1 MRKFARYLA
10 LILIA
15 TSPCFPT
22 GCKPSGVDPTA
33 LEGASKLPGASDVMA
48 AIDKKDYDGA
58 MAALNKVKEGL
69 TTEEQN
75 REFMLLARQA
85 RDKMS
90 EAAATDPKA
99 AEAVNALRALATGGG
114 R

>member
-1 MRKFARYLA
+1 MKKIDSFAALA
-10 LILIA
+10 LVGMAML
-15 TSPCFPT
+15 SGP
-22 GCKPSGVDPTA
+22 GCRKASVDPKVV
-33 LEGASKLPGASDVMA
+33 EGASKLPGATEVMA

-58 MAALNKVKEGL
+58 MASLMKVKQSL
-69 TTEEQN
+69 TTEAQN
-75 REFMLLARQA
+75 LEFLVLARQV

-99 AEAVNALRALATGGG
+99 AEAVMALRAMTTGG